1 MDKQAFSKE
10 QYLAFIDQWKESNL
24 NKRQFCD
31 AHGLRYSSFLYYIKM
46 KEQQGIP
53 VAGFKSLLVV
63 SDDDRFVTLTGAN
76 GLSLKIAASN
86 AGVCFIKSLL
96 LL

>member
-1 MDKQAFSKE
+1 MDKQVFSKE
-10 QYLAFIDQWKESNL
+10 QYLTFIDQWKESNL
-24 NKRQFCD
+24 NKRRFCD

-46 KEQQGIP
+46 KEQQCIP
-53 VAGFKSLLVV
+53 VSGFEPLVV
-63 SDDDRFVTLTGAN
+63 TGDEDRFVTLTGTN

-86 AGVCFIKSLL
+86 TGASFVKSLL